1 MTSDKNFVSTTQAQ
15 CVRRITN
22 AGTTHAIMLSA
33 RCSETISKYIAR
45 RSNELALHIIRAIA
59 LAVPL
64 DPPSATTCG
73 ALCALVRYLL
83 GGIMKKRLYRAIV
96 RGLACGTA
104 AVLSLSH
111 AAALSAQAA
120 QIPYTW
126 NNVRIVAGGY
136 VDGIIAHPQQQGLFY
151 ARTDVGGAYRW
162 NAAASKWVALNDWT
176 APSNQSW
183 TGIESIAVDPH
194 DPNMLYVVAGLYV
207 KTWAANGAVLVSS
220 DQGKSFTAHPLSFRV
235 GGNEDG
241 RNAGER
247 LQVDPNDGSVLFY
260 GTSNAVYS
268 TANSNVAVQVSGKD
282 GLWISKDKGATW
294 SQVSGFTALTS
305 DGTGAGVVFIAF
317 APAGETAG
325 MPTRTIYA
333 GVSTRT
339 AASSGIT
346 LYVSTDAGATWNP
359 VSGGPVNQ
367 LPQRG
372 QIGPDGNLY
381 ITYGNGIDGSGNY
394 TYAIGP
400 GGMTSGAVW
409 KYDTVHHAWTNIT
422 PTDRFN
428 YPSGYSG
435 LSVDPSRPGTLVV
448 MTMDHW
454 WPMDTMYRS
463 TDGGNSWIDVG
474 GATWDGSTPS
484 SGTYAVRDSSMAPWT
499 VDPNQ
504 KQAAFGNWGEVVL
517 DPFNPA
523 HAMYGWGGGIWTTSN
538 LTDAD
543 VSKPTYWSIGASGIE
558 ETAVLTLLSPTSGP
572 HLISGL
578 GDVCGLV
585 HTSLTTAPLTQPNN
599 PTCGD
604 SNGTGLDF
612 AKNSPSTIVRT
623 IQYGNNSLTS
633 FGSISRDGGSTWTG
647 FPNQAGST
655 RGGGTTAISGDG
667 KTIAWAPSDIAPVI
681 SNDGG
686 ASWTRA
692 SGSGLPS
699 LPVGLQM
706 LSDGASSNVFYA
718 WNGADGSFY
727 SSTDKGVSW
736 HASANTGLPSVPS
749 WLRSQAAAVTGV
761 AGEAKA
767 GDVWIATPSG
777 LYRSTNYGASWG
789 RVNAGSVTS
798 ANSVSFGKAV
808 SGSRYPTVYLAG
820 TVNGVTGLFRSVNA
834 GATWVQINDALHQWG
849 GVNIV
854 AGDPRTF
861 GTVYLATSEA
871 RGVIYGTSQQ

>member
-1 MTSDKNFVSTTQAQ
+1 MNK
-15 CVRRITN
+15 R
-22 AGTTHAIMLSA
+22 
-33 RCSETISKYIAR
+33 
-45 RSNELALHIIRAIA
+45 LHRAIA
-59 LAVPL
+59 RGL
-64 DPPSATTCG
+64 TCG
-73 ALCALVRYLL
+73 AA
-83 GGIMKKRLYRAIV
+83 M
-96 RGLACGTA
+96 
-104 AVLSLSH
+104 LSLSH
-111 AAALSAQAA
+111 AAMLSAQTA

-136 VDGIIAHPQQQGLFY
+136 VDGIVAHPGQQGLFY
-151 ARTDVGGAYRW
+151 ARTDVGGAYRLD
-162 NAAASKWVALNDWT
+162 ATSSKWVALNDST

-194 DPNMLYVVAGLYV
+194 DPNMLFMVAGLYV
-207 KTWAANGAVLVSS
+207 KTWAANGAVLVST
-220 DQGKSFTAHPLSFRV
+220 DQGRSFTAHPLSFRV

-268 TANSNVAVQVSGKD
+268 TANSNVPVQVAGQN
-282 GLWISKDKGATW
+282 GLWTSKDKGATW

-317 APAGETAG
+317 APAGEAAG
-325 MPTRTIYA
+325 TPTRTIYA
-333 GVSTRT
+333 GVSTRA
-339 AASSGIT
+339 AASSGVT
-346 LYVSTDAGATWNP
+346 LYVSNDAGATWNP
-359 VSGGPVNQ
+359 VSGGPANQ

-381 ITYGNGIDGSGNY
+381 VTYGNGTDSNGNY

-409 KYDTVHHAWTNIT
+409 KYDTVQHTWKNIT
-422 PTDRFN
+422 PVDRFN
-428 YPSGYSG
+428 YASGYSG
-435 LSVDPSRPGTLVV
+435 LSVDPTHPGTLVV

-474 GATWDGSTPS
+474 GATWDGSTPT
-484 SGTYAVRDSSMAPWT
+484 SGTYAIRDASVAPWQ
-499 VDPNQ
+499 VEPGQ
-504 KQAAFGNWGEVVL
+504 KQAGFGNWGQVAL

-523 HAMYGWGGGIWTTSN
+523 HAMYGTGGIVWTTFD
-538 LTDAD
+538 LTAADAG
-543 VSKPTYWSIGASGIE
+543 KPTHWSVGASGIE
-558 ETAVLTLLSPTSGP
+558 ETAVITLLSPTSGP
-572 HLISGL
+572 HLLSGL
-578 GDVCGLV
+578 GDVCGFV
-585 HTSLTTAPLTQPNN
+585 HTSLTAAPLAQPDN

-604 SNGTGLDF
+604 SVGTGLDF
-612 AKNSPSTIVRT
+612 AKNSPSTIVR
-623 IQYGNNSLTS
+623 IVQHGNSNLTS
-633 FGSISRDGGSTWTG
+633 YGSISRDGGSTWTG
-647 FPNQAGST
+647 FPNQAGSPN
-655 RGGGTTAISGDG
+655 GGGTVAISGDG
-667 KTIAWAPSDIAPVI
+667 KTIAWAPSDIAPVV

-692 SGSGLPS
+692 SGSGLAS
-699 LPVGLQM
+699 LPVGVQM
-706 LSDGASSNVFYA
+706 LSDGASTNVFYA
-718 WNGADGSFY
+718 WNSANGSFY

-736 HASANTGLPSVPS
+736 HASSNTGLPSVPS

-761 AGEAKA
+761 PGEAKA

-777 LYRSTNYGASWG
+777 LYRSTNYGASWA
-789 RVNAGSVTS
+789 RVDASAVTS
-798 ANSVSFGKAV
+798 ATSVGFGKAV
-808 SGSRYPTVYLAG
+808 SGSRYPTVYLSG

-849 GVNIV
+849 GVALVI
-854 AGDPRTF
+854 GDPRTF
-861 GTVYLATSEA
+861 GTVYLGPDEA